1 MAIWVRFCSITC
13 LIHYYWEMGGYPL
26 VSVKQR
32 SFFDCGIACLKSL
45 FLYHGLFFNLPRH
58 RKRLRG
64 YSLYELFKL
73 ADQQGVQ
80 AFVYRSS
87 SFDVNCIPCLVHLSY
102 MGLGHYVVVYGYTV
116 NKIQIMD
123 PSVGRI
129 YWISKLKF
137 QRLWSGLFLA
147 LSEKNPL

>member
-1 MAIWVRFCSITC
+1 MNSI
-13 LIHYYWEMGGYPL
+13 
-26 VSVKQR
+26 K
-32 SFFDCGIACLKSL
+32 
-45 FLYHGLFFNLPRH
+45 NLNRL
-58 RKRLRG
+58 KRLHQLIRSECTG
-64 YSLYELFKL
+64 TPYELSRRL
-73 ADQQGVQ
+73 HVSERL
-80 AFVYRSS
+80 VYLLVEQLRDFDALIDYDRSRQTYYYREL
-87 SFDVNCIPCLVHLSY
+87 FDVNCIPCLVHLSY

-129 YWISKLKF
+129 YWISKSKF